1 MKLLKRSE
9 RQKDICG
16 TNQDLIDLINSI
28 TEKNWDRF
36 MLMPHGEDHYDV
48 LYMAKHAPANFPMAR
63 ITRSEAIKI
72 GNWIEDRFCKKC
84 DLLKGV

>member
-16 TNQDLIDLINSI
+16 TNQELIDLINSI

-36 MLMPHGEDHYDV
+36 MLMPHDEDHYDV
-48 LYMAKHAPANFPMAR
+48 LYSAKHAPVNFPITR
-63 ITRSEAIKI
+63 ITRSDAVKI

-84 DLLKGV
+84 DLLEGV

>member
-1 MKLLKRSE
+1 MKSLKRSE

-16 TNQDLIDLINSI
+16 TNQELIDLINSI

-48 LYMAKHAPANFPMAR
+48 LYSAKHAPVNFPMAR
-63 ITRSEAIKI
+63 ITRSEASKI
-72 GNWIEDRFCKKC
+72 ANWIEDRFCKKY
-84 DLLKGV
+84 DILKGV